1 MSEAIDFKIRISDL
15 TVRLTG
21 LHQHTLDFCRDYLVE
36 SEDFDLWV
44 TATEEDTLAEF
55 ARHAEVDSP
64 EYYEKICLY
73 RQIAE
78 RLPELDRFVFH
89 GAAVEVQGKAYIFT
103 APPGTGKSTHVAL
116 LKKYFGDAVTIIN
129 GDKPILRVGESETE
143 VCPCPW
149 AGKERWQTKRS
160 APLGGIV
167 LLTRS
172 ETNSIRR
179 IAPSEYLE
187 QLILQA
193 FVPEAPDGFLKTLEL
208 MDRVSAQ
215 VPFYLLECNMSR
227 EAAEASYNMMTF
239 EG

>member
-44 TATEEDTLAEF
+44 TATEEDTLAEI

-89 GAAVEVQGKAYIFT
+89 GAAVEIGGRGFIFT
-103 APPGTGKSTHVAL
+103 APSGTGKTTHIGL
-116 LKKYFGDAVTIIN
+116 LLENYPENVDIIN
-129 GDKPILRVGESETE
+129 GDKPIVHIPDGGARVCST
-143 VCPCPW
+143 PW
-149 AGKERWQTKRS
+149 AGKEGMNRNVS
-160 APLGGIV
+160 PELAGIV
-167 LLTRS
+167 LLRRG
-172 ETNSIRR
+172 EVNRIREVQ
-179 IAPSEYLE
+179 PSDHFAAIMAQTYFPNDAL
-187 QLILQA
+187 A
-193 FVPEAPDGFLKTLEL
+193 RVRTLEL
-208 MDRVSAQ
+208 LDKLAKQ
-215 VPFYLLECNMSR
+215 VKFYVLECNISDD
-227 EAAEASYNMMTF
+227 AAKTSF
-239 EG
+239 EFLK